1 MNDKHVVRAVF
12 FVSDGTGL
20 TAEAQGQTLLTQ
32 FPDSRFRRVTLPFID
47 TPAKAH
53 DAVAQIE
60 LANRTEGC
68 QSIVFC
74 TVIDETIRQ
83 IVKSSDALV
92 FDLFETY
99 IAPLEAL
106 LGVSASRAVGQSH
119 GVANSESYRRRIEA
133 VNYAVANDDGVST
146 RYFKDADIVL
156 IGVSRSGKTP
166 LSLYLAMQY
175 GISAANY
182 PLAEDD
188 LDQVH
193 LPASLEPYRSKLFG
207 LWIDPLRLQQI
218 RHQRRPNSNYS
229 SMERCRYELQ
239 QVLSIYQREQIPFLD
254 STSRSIEEMASNLL
268 QMTGITRRF

>member
-1 MNDKHVVRAVF
+1 MNRPDRVRAVF

-32 FPDSRFRRVTLPFID
+32 FPDVRFRRLTIPFID
-47 TPAKAH
+47 TAKKAYE
-53 DAVAQIE
+53 AVYQIDK
-60 LANRTEGC
+60 ANQTLGRRP
-68 QSIVFC
+68 IVFC
-74 TVIDETIRQ
+74 TMVDEVVRHI
-83 IVKSSDALV
+83 IKSSDALV

-99 IAPLEAL
+99 IAPLEEL
-106 LGVSASRAVGQSH
+106 LEMKASQAVGRSH
-119 GVANSESYRRRIEA
+119 GLANSESYRLRIEA
-133 VNYAVANDDGVST
+133 VNFAVANDDGVST

-175 GISAANY
+175 GIYAVNY

-188 LDQVH
+188 LDQVF
-193 LPASLEPYRSKLFG
+193 LPSSLEPFRDKLFG

-218 RHQRRPNSNYS
+218 RYQRRPNSKYS
-229 SMERCRYELQ
+229 SMEQCQYELKQ
-239 QVLSIYQREQIPFLD
+239 ALAIYHREQISYLD

-268 QMTGITRRF
+268 QMTGISRRF